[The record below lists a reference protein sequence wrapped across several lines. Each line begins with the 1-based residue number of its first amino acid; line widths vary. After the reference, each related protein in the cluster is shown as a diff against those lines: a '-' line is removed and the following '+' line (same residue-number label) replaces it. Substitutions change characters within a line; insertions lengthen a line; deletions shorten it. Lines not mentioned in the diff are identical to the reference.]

1 MYLLE
6 STVNSMEKLSEM
18 DEKFNRNLTHV
29 LRFSYLYLIIRFKL
43 DHRLVSVVTHRDFD
57 GAISAAIVLHKH
69 PYARLYFATQRNLY
83 HVLYAVRR
91 KFTPSTPQTIYIL
104 DLNVSETYRTRIIK
118 AIKDIRKNALVEI
131 HWIDHHRSVFLDEM
145 EKYVDLYVDPTAAH
159 AAYLVQRQVNDAP
172 ATKAFLDILHN
183 AKTPAVEYWSAVLKV
198 CLKHILQIDLR
209 TSVMRSLATFTKTP
223 LTDDLYGRYQRR
235 ITAQSSTVE
244 KIHETAQGYRF
255 GLLPFNGDDDLYPKV
270 RETLKKLDLDFLVVE
285 FGDGSLSAYKN
296 RASDIDLTSLLSL
309 VGGKGHAYAFHFDP
323 QRRVTD
329 EFYRPLSIS
338 DLIETVK
345 EVL

>member
-1 MYLLE
+1 
-6 STVNSMEKLSEM
+6 M
-18 DEKFNRNLTHV
+18 DEKFNRNLTH
-29 LRFSYLYLIIRFKL
+29 LIRFSYLYLLIRFKL
-43 DHRLVSVVTHRDFD
+43 GYRQVSIVTHRDFD
-57 GAISAAIVLHKH
+57 GAISAAIVLNKH

-83 HVLYAVRR
+83 KVLYAVRR
-91 KFTPSTPQTIYIL
+91 KFIPDTPQTIYIL
-104 DLNVSETYRTRIIK
+104 DLSVAEDSRTRIIK

-131 HWIDHHRSVFLDEM
+131 HWIDHHQSVFSDEM
-145 EKYVDLYVDPTAAH
+145 EKYVDLYVDPTAPH

-172 ATKAFLDILHN
+172 GVKAFLDILHN
-183 AKTPAVEYWSAVLKV
+183 AKTPAVEYWGAVLKV
-198 CLKHILQIDLR
+198 CLKHIHQIDLR
-209 TSVMRSLATFTKTP
+209 TSVMRSLARLTKTHY
-223 LTDDLYGRYQRR
+223 TDDLYGRYQRR

-244 KIHETAQGYRF
+244 AIHETSQGYRF

-270 RETLKKLDLDFLVVE
+270 RESIFANALDFLLVE
-285 FGDGSLSAYKN
+285 FEDGTLSAYKN
-296 RASDIDLTSLLSL
+296 RASGIDLAALLSL